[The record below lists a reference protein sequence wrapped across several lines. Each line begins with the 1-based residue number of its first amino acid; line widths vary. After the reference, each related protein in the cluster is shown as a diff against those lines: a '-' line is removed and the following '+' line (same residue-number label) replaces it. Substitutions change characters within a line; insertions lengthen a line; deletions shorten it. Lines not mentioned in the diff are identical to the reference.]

1 MISAVNTSIDV
12 LEVKSHT
19 EIIQSADIIFYETYR
34 ACLISDIH
42 RLSQSLSEVQRRI
55 KELQLREEKAKE
67 LRSWG
72 K

>member
-1 MISAVNTSIDV
+1 MISAVNTSVDV
-12 LEVKSHT
+12 LEVKSHK
-19 EIIQSADIIFYETYR
+19 EIIQSADMIFYETYR
-34 ACLISDIH
+34 TCLINDIN
-42 RLSQSLSEVQRRI
+42 RLSQSLSEVQHRI